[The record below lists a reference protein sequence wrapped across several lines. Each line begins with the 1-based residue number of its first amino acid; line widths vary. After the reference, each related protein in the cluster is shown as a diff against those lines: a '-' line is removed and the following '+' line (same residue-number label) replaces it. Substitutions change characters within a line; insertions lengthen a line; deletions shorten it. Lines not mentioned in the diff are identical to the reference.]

1 MKRLLGVV
9 LSLGLTIGGA
19 LADGYPGKP
28 VSLIVPLPA
37 GGPTDAAARI
47 IAEALTRALGQPFVV
62 INRPGAEGAIG
73 ARAAATAAADG
84 YTLLFG
90 VASLVALPVVQEPPP
105 LDVRKDLSPVAA
117 IGSFPFVLSVHP
129 SVPATD
135 VATFI
140 AFARS
145 REEPLM
151 YAASTVGEA
160 LAAAAFM
167 QATGVKMTRVPYKG
181 SAQAIP
187 DLLAGRV
194 QVMFGPVSAVLP
206 HAGEGKLHLLA
217 ALTPTRIPALP
228 ELPTLAEA
236 GIADVAVPSWQAVFA
251 PAGTPQPIVERL
263 AGTLDAALA
272 SAEVRA
278 KLERLML
285 QPEASSPQALTRR
298 IDEDERLW
306 RRFARELALARP

>member
-1 MKRLLGVV
+1 MKRLLGLL
-9 LSLGLTIGGA
+9 LSLGLAMGAA

-47 IAEALTRALGQPFVV
+47 IAEALARALGQPFVV

-90 VASLVALPVVQEPPP
+90 VASLVALPLLQEPPP
-105 LDVRKDLSPVAA
+105 LDVARDLSPVAT
-117 IGSFPFVLSVHP
+117 IGRFPFVLSVHP
-129 SVPATD
+129 AVPATD
-135 VATFI
+135 VAAFV

-151 YAASTVGEA
+151 YAASTAGEE
-160 LAAAAFM
+160 LAAAEFRR
-167 QATGVKMTRVPYKG
+167 ATGVRLTRVPYKG

-194 QVMFGPVSAVLP
+194 QVMFGPVASVLP
-206 HAGEGKLHLLA
+206 HARDGRLRLLA
-217 ALTPTRIPALP
+217 ALTPARIPALP

-236 GIADVAVPSWQAVFA
+236 GIADVTVPSWQAVFA
-251 PAGTPQPIVERL
+251 PAGTPQPIVARL
-263 AGTLDAALA
+263 AAAIDTALS

-278 KLERLML
+278 QLDRLML
-285 QPEASSPQALTRR
+285 QPETSSPQALARR
-298 IDEDERLW
+298 IDEDGRIW
-306 RRFARELALARP
+306 QRFARDDMRAAP

>member
-1 MKRLLGVV
+1 MKRLLGVL
-9 LSLGLTIGGA
+9 LSLGLAMGAA
-19 LADGYPGKP
+19 LADGYPAKP

-47 IAEALTRALGQPFVV
+47 VAEALAQALGQPFVV

-90 VASLVALPVVQEPPP
+90 VASLVALPLLQEPPP
-105 LDVRKDLSPVAA
+105 LDVHKDLSPVAT
-117 IGSFPFVLSVHP
+117 IGRFPFVLSVHP

-135 VATFI
+135 VAAFV

-151 YAASTVGEA
+151 YAASTVSEA
-160 LAAAAFM
+160 LAATAFM

-181 SAQAIP
+181 SAQAIT

-194 QVMFGPVSAVLP
+194 QVMFGPAAAVLP
-206 HAGEGKLHLLA
+206 HAGDGKLRLLA
-217 ALTPTRIPALP
+217 ALTPTRIPVLP

-251 PAGTPQPIVERL
+251 PAGTPQPIIERL
-263 AGTLDAALA
+263 SVAIDAALA

-278 KLERLML
+278 KLDHLML
-285 QPEASSPQALTRR
+285 QPEAPSPQALARR
-298 IDEDERLW
+298 IDEDGRLW
-306 RRFARELALARP
+306 QRFARELALARP